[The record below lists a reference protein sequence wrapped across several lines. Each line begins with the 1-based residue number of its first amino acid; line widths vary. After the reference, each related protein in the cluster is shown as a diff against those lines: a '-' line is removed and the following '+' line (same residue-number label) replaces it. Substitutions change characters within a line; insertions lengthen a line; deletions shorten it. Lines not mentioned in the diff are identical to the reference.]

1 MSGTVASSGPPVV
14 PDDPDRAGSDLHG
27 RARGRGR
34 INIVTSVWA
43 GFARESP
50 YPRSVG
56 VLGSGFLAVPLTR
69 RLIDTLPAGTPR
81 VGVRPQAGR
90 AGPAAG
96 TWARPERPAPADLAA
111 RSEVVFL
118 LLGDLDQIEAQL
130 TGPSGFEAGVH
141 SPTIAVIATALA
153 PEGLR
158 SLAHRVAERTAGR
171 LRLVDAPL
179 SGPRSAVLRGELSI
193 AVGAASSAYPGIEPV
208 LSLLGPCLRV
218 GGIGS
223 AQVAHAC
230 EQLMVAAAAVGL
242 GEAILVAERSGLDVD
257 ALLANWRRTDA
268 AGRLLDAAREQTRF
282 AGCGAGAAGRRWWP
296 ARWRWA
302 PAEADRIGVPARMLA
317 QLREIGDRLDDA
329 SLGNQDLSTGYR
341 AWTAAQARPGSR
353 AETERPPGT
362 GAA

>member
-1 MSGTVASSGPPVV
+1 MPGVAP
-14 PDDPDRAGSDLHG
+14 GS
-27 RARGRGR
+27 
-34 INIVTSVWA
+34 
-43 GFARESP
+43 ARESP

-69 RLIDTLPAGTPR
+69 RLIDTLPAGTQVSVFGRKPDVLVR
-81 VGVRPQAGR
+81 QQAVGAAR
-90 AGPAAG
+90 AASA
-96 TWARPERPAPADLAA
+96 ADLAA
-111 RSEVVFL
+111 RCEVVFF
-118 LLGDLDQIEAQL
+118 LLGDLDQVEAQL

-141 SPTIAVIATALA
+141 SPTIAVIATALT

-268 AGRLLDAAREQTRF
+268 AGRLLDAAREQRSSRDAEREQPASLV
-282 AGCGAGAAGRRWWP
+282 AGPLEVGAVE
-296 ARWRWA
+296 
-302 PAEADRIGVPARMLA
+302 AERIGVPAQMLA
-317 QLREIGDRLDDA
+317 RLREIGDRLDA
-329 SLGNQDLSTGYR
+329 SSLANQDLSAGYR
-341 AWTAAQARPGSR
+341 AMTAAQARPGSP
-353 AETERPPGT
+353 TEAPSAPGT

>member
-1 MSGTVASSGPPVV
+1 MAAV
-14 PDDPDRAGSDLHG
+14 
-27 RARGRGR
+27 
-34 INIVTSVWA
+34 
-43 GFARESP
+43 ARESP

-69 RLIDTLPAGTPR
+69 RLIDTLPAETHVSVFGRKPD
-81 VGVRPQAGR
+81 VLVRQQTMGASR
-90 AGPAAG
+90 SASA
-96 TWARPERPAPADLAA
+96 ADLAA
-111 RSEVVFL
+111 RSEVVFF
-118 LLGDLDQIEAQL
+118 LLGDLGQIEAQL

-158 SLAHRVAERTAGR
+158 NLAHRVAERTAGR

-268 AGRLLDAAREQTRF
+268 AGRLLDAAREQRRSRDAEWEQPASLV
-282 AGCGAGAAGRRWWP
+282 AGPLEVGAG
-296 ARWRWA
+296 
-302 PAEADRIGVPARMLA
+302 EADRIGVPTALLS

-341 AWTAAQARPGSR
+341 AWAAAQARPGPQPE
-353 AETERPPGT
+353 AEPGPGT

>member
-1 MSGTVASSGPPVV
+1 MSAPK
-14 PDDPDRAGSDLHG
+14 
-27 RARGRGR
+27 
-34 INIVTSVWA
+34 
-43 GFARESP
+43 SP

-69 RLIDTLPAGTPR
+69 RLLDALPAGTPVSVFGR
-81 VGVRPQAGR
+81 KPDVLVRQQTMGAAR
-90 AGPAAG
+90 AASA
-96 TWARPERPAPADLAA
+96 ADLAA
-111 RSEVVFL
+111 RSELVFFL
-118 LLGDLDQIEAQL
+118 LGGLDQIEAQL
-130 TGPSGFEAGVH
+130 AGPSGFEAGVH
-141 SPTIAVIATALA
+141 SATVAVITTALA

-158 SLAHRVAERTAGR
+158 SLAHRVADRTAGR

-257 ALLANWRRTDA
+257 ALLANWRQTDA
-268 AGRLLDAAREQTRF
+268 AGRLLDAAREQLRSPDAEREQPASLV
-282 AGCGAGAAGRRWWP
+282 AGPLAVGVL
-296 ARWRWA
+296 
-302 PAEADRIGVPARMLA
+302 EADRIGVPAHVLS
-317 QLREIGDRLDDA
+317 QLRQISDRLESV
-329 SLGNQDLSTGYR
+329 SLQNSDLSAGYR
-341 AWTAAQARPGSR
+341 ALAAAQARP
-353 AETERPPGT
+353 ARPTDGPAAPGT

>member
-1 MSGTVASSGPPVV
+1 M
-14 PDDPDRAGSDLHG
+14 
-27 RARGRGR
+27 
-34 INIVTSVWA
+34 
-43 GFARESP
+43 
-50 YPRSVG
+50 
-56 VLGSGFLAVPLTR
+56 
-69 RLIDTLPAGTPR
+69 
-81 VGVRPQAGR
+81 
-90 AGPAAG
+90 
-96 TWARPERPAPADLAA
+96 RPERPVPADLAA
-111 RSEVVFL
+111 RSEVVFF

-268 AGRLLDAAREQTRF
+268 AGRLLDAAREQTEV
-282 AGCGAGAAGRRWWP
+282 AGGGAGAAGRRWWP

-302 PAEADRIGVPARMLA
+302 PARRTASACPLRCCPSYARSATGWTTRAWETRISAPATGPGPQRRPGRDQPEADRRRPVPGRRKAASPSAAPACRGRRSGQLQDDDHQDDDHQHTDDGADQSPVHTVLLSRSRPRARVC
-317 QLREIGDRLDDA
+317 
-329 SLGNQDLSTGYR
+329 
-341 AWTAAQARPGSR
+341 GS
-353 AETERPPGT
+353 G
-362 GAA
+362 